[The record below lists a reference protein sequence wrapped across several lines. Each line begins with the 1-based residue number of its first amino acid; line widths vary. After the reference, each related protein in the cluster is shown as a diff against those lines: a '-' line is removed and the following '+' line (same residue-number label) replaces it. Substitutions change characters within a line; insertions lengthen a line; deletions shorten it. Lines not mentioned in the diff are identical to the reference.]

1 MMKNRRFKEDYTFFE
16 YLYNYYFC
24 CCCCFLPFGRAR
36 ARGYSGVFCETGRFL
51 SLSFDF
57 LLVAVYSWP
66 YSTDINSFQ
75 MCVCIYIYIYIYK
88 YIYI

>member
-36 ARGYSGVFCETGRFL
+36 ARAILFAGRITIKTIINVFANQVTVGYSAKQVGFYHYL
-51 SLSFDF
+51 SIF
-57 LLVAVYSWP
+57 SW
-66 YSTDINSFQ
+66 
-75 MCVCIYIYIYIYK
+75 
-88 YIYI
+88 

>member
-1 MMKNRRFKEDYTFFE
+1 MSNPFCRPNYNQDDYQ
-16 YLYNYYFC
+16 C
-24 CCCCFLPFGRAR
+24 VCKP
-36 ARGYSGVFCETGRFL
+36 GYSGVFCETGRFL

-75 MCVCIYIYIYIYK
+75 MCVCIYIYIYIYIN
-88 YIYI
+88 IYISESK

>member
-1 MMKNRRFKEDYTFFE
+1 MSNPFCRPNYNQDDYQ
-16 YLYNYYFC
+16 C
-24 CCCCFLPFGRAR
+24 VCKP
-36 ARGYSGVFCETGRFL
+36 GYSGVFCETGRFL

-75 MCVCIYIYIYIYK
+75 MCVCIYIYIYK

>member
-1 MMKNRRFKEDYTFFE
+1 MSNPFCRPNYNQDDYQ
-16 YLYNYYFC
+16 C
-24 CCCCFLPFGRAR
+24 VCKP
-36 ARGYSGVFCETGRFL
+36 GYSGVFCETGRFL

-75 MCVCIYIYIYIYK
+75 MCVCIYIYIYIY
-88 YIYI
+88 IYLKANNRGEMLSTLI

>member
-1 MMKNRRFKEDYTFFE
+1 MSNPFCRPNYNQDDYQ
-16 YLYNYYFC
+16 C
-24 CCCCFLPFGRAR
+24 VCKP
-36 ARGYSGVFCETGRFL
+36 GYSGVFCETGRFL

-75 MCVCIYIYIYIYK
+75 CVYIYIYIYLK
-88 YIYI
+88 ANNRGEMLSTLI

>member
-1 MMKNRRFKEDYTFFE
+1 MSNPFCRPNYNQDDYQ
-16 YLYNYYFC
+16 C
-24 CCCCFLPFGRAR
+24 VCKP
-36 ARGYSGVFCETGRFL
+36 GYSGVFCEKGRFL

-75 MCVCIYIYIYIYK
+75 MCVCIYIYIYIYIYK
-88 YIYI
+88 YIYISESK

>member
-1 MMKNRRFKEDYTFFE
+1 MSNPFCRPNYNQDDYQ
-16 YLYNYYFC
+16 C
-24 CCCCFLPFGRAR
+24 VCKP
-36 ARGYSGVFCETGRFL
+36 GYSGVFCETGRFL